1 MSVIIDQKEQGI
13 FHELSSDLRLILN
26 SNGAIEEWNEQ
37 AAAFFSLID
46 EAQSFFE
53 TLPTSYRQEVFTYFK
68 EMANSIGETRKKIL
82 FHSINGKYVEVV
94 YNGKFENNR
103 IYLSGHLI
111 ESNDKLSI
119 LPLHYGTIEQSL
131 KLNEFTTNSL
141 DIAILVLTKNSTIE
155 YINKRCLTLLELD
168 IEDDSYRN
176 ADFTQVNTP
185 NFLKQKILEIHNEV
199 FDNKSFKERICYDDE
214 MLFQIQGIFFEHMEK
229 TFFIIHDRSYQQK
242 FENLLIYKQQM
253 ESVSQISAGM
263 AHELRN
269 PLSVI
274 KGFIQLSQIT
284 NNWSKYYDTIMAE
297 ISRMNSIIE
306 DFLSVSRKKVNK
318 QAIQPQ
324 HIFQSLVYIFQ
335 SECLLHN
342 IDFDFEIE
350 KVEEEVVVNE
360 AMIKQVMLNL
370 LRNAI
375 EAFPEYQ
382 KNKFF
387 LLRAKKSDV
396 FYEITVM
403 DNGKGM
409 AEDVLDRIGKPFF
422 TTKEKGNGLGIPLC
436 KKIIED
442 HDGELFIDSK
452 LGEGST
458 FCFRLPLQ
466 QKKPE

>member
-1 MSVIIDQKEQGI
+1 MSFIIDQKEQDI
-13 FHELSSDLRLILN
+13 FRALSSDLRLILN
-26 SNGAIEEWNEQ
+26 VNGSIEEWNEH
-37 AAAFFSLID
+37 AASFFSLMD
-46 EAQSFFE
+46 EDRSFFI
-53 TLPTSYRQEVFTYFK
+53 TFPSSYRDKVFTYIQ
-68 EMANSIGETRKKIL
+68 ELVMANGEMRKKIL
-82 FHSINGKYVEVV
+82 FHRIDGKYIEVV
-94 YNGKFENNR
+94 YNGKFVENR
-103 IYLSGHLI
+103 IYLSGTVI
-111 ESNDKLSI
+111 ESNDVMSI
-119 LPLHYGTIEQSL
+119 LPLHYGSIEQSL

-141 DIAILVLTKNSTIE
+141 DVAILVLTKQATIE
-155 YINKRCLTLLELD
+155 YINKRCLTVLELD
-168 IEDDSYRN
+168 VEEDTYRN
-176 ADFTQVNTP
+176 ADFSSIHTP
-185 NFLKQKILEIHNEV
+185 SFLKQKLMEIHEEV
-199 FDNKSFKERICYDDE
+199 YLNKVFKERICYDDE
-214 MLFQIQGIFFEHMEK
+214 MLFQIQGVYFEQTEK
-229 TFFIIHDRSYQQK
+229 VFFIIHDRSYQQK

-297 ISRMNSIIE
+297 INRMNSIIE
-306 DFLSVSRKKVNK
+306 DFLSVSRKKVKK
-318 QAIQPQ
+318 QPIQPQ
-324 HIFQSLVYIFQ
+324 QIFRSLVYIFQ

-342 IDFDFEIE
+342 IDFDFEIDE
-350 KVEEEVVVNE
+350 VEDQVVVNE
-360 AMIKQVMLNL
+360 AMIKQVMLNF

-375 EAFPEYQ
+375 EAYPDNQ
-382 KNKFF
+382 KSKFF
-387 LLRAKKSDV
+387 LLRAKKMDM

-458 FCFRLPLQ
+458 FCYRLPLH
-466 QKKPE
+466 KKA